1 MRPIARPKRKSRN
14 AIFPDIPWRG
24 RRKEKGKKRER
35 LLPRL
40 NIGAPTSSFYLPFS
54 ARSSSVFR
62 PGNPA
67 VLLPLPLP
75 LPAGGT
81 YLTTVICISILLKRK
96 YLIKL
101 AGNVVSRRRRGRMPD
116 PPYRNFPSQFI
127 LSIVV
132 VVFHETWNIH
142 PDERF
147 VGSNNSSS
155 SSFFF

>member
-1 MRPIARPKRKSRN
+1 MQYSLIFRDEGGGRKK
-14 AIFPDIPWRG
+14 G
-24 RRKEKGKKRER
+24 RERER

-67 VLLPLPLP
+67 VLLPLPLPLP